1 MVPSFRERKP
11 HGAARTAVP
20 SFVLH
25 PVVSGGTARLV
36 THRPAENPA
45 STIAHEDP
53 TVVPAGDTT
62 QSHRMEGPGPRP
74 RHAAGELP
82 VTPVPRG
89 RVRWGG
95 GRACKGTKM
104 GLSPNVR
111 FRFSSPGIEPCRT
124 FEEHRRWSFR
134 FCFIFFWR
142 QSFLVFDIRKWNPHT
157 GRFLLLIRLLE
168 PHMMMQMKPVLPETA
183 WVCAPRLSKWPRGE
197 EWPEELGHL
206 LGDAQGSDLGRVCV
220 VLPVKGRVHSQ
231 LTPEHQLPF
240 PPVPWGGKVRR
251 VTDKVRGASVC

>member
-53 TVVPAGDTT
+53 TVV
-62 QSHRMEGPGPRP
+62 
-74 RHAAGELP
+74 
-82 VTPVPRG
+82 
-89 RVRWGG
+89 
-95 GRACKGTKM
+95 
-104 GLSPNVR
+104 
-111 FRFSSPGIEPCRT
+111 
-124 FEEHRRWSFR
+124 
-134 FCFIFFWR
+134 
-142 QSFLVFDIRKWNPHT
+142 
-157 GRFLLLIRLLE
+157 
-168 PHMMMQMKPVLPETA
+168 
-183 WVCAPRLSKWPRGE
+183 
-197 EWPEELGHL
+197 

-240 PPVPWGGKVRR
+240 PPVPGLQSAEIPRFSGIGVGVIKGSLQVRS
-251 VTDKVRGASVC
+251 GLAL